1 MDDTVNSYH
10 TRPGGAS
17 RGDILTEAWIM
28 KSLRYLPVAFA
39 LFGLVLLGACSGGKQ
54 VSRIDTDTTVDL
66 SGKWND
72 ADSRMVSEEVIDD
85 MLGSPWLARYD
96 ARYDERPT
104 VIVGLVRNRSDE
116 HIVTE
121 TFTKD
126 IERAC
131 VNSGDVRIVAT
142 SEERED
148 LRDERD
154 DQADFSRPD
163 TVKRFGLEYGADY
176 MLMGTIN
183 KINDREGDEEI
194 VFYQIDLE
202 LTDIETNE
210 KVWIGGKKHKK
221 YIGRSNFKG

>member
-1 MDDTVNSYH
+1 V
-10 TRPGGAS
+10 
-17 RGDILTEAWIM
+17 LTI
-28 KSLRYLPVAFA
+28 
-39 LFGLVLLGACSGGKQ
+39 LVLAAGLLVLGGCGGKQ
-54 VSRIDTDTTVDL
+54 VTRIDTDTTVDL

-85 MLGSPWLARYD
+85 MLSAAWLVRFQAVND
-96 ARYDERPT
+96 GERPT

-131 VNSGDVRIVAT
+131 INSGQVRIVAS
-142 SEERED
+142 SEERQD

-163 TVKRFGLEYGADY
+163 TVKKFGMEYGADY

-183 KINDREGDEEI
+183 KISDREGNEEI
-194 VFYQIDLE
+194 VFYQVDLE

>member
-1 MDDTVNSYH
+1 MQTL
-10 TRPGGAS
+10 RA
-17 RGDILTEAWIM
+17 LT
-28 KSLRYLPVAFA
+28 AFA
-39 LFGLVLLGACSGGKQ
+39 LVIGLVALTGCGGKE
-54 VSRIDTDTTVDL
+54 VTRIDTDTTVDL

-85 MLGSPWLARYD
+85 MLDSPWLARFE
-96 ARYDERPT
+96 ARNDGERPT

-142 SEERED
+142 SEERLD

-163 TVKRFGLEYGADY
+163 TVKRFGMEYGADY

-183 KINDREGDEEI
+183 KISDREGDEEI

>member
-1 MDDTVNSYH
+1 
-10 TRPGGAS
+10 
-17 RGDILTEAWIM
+17 M
-28 KSLRYLPVAFA
+28 KTLRVAFA
-39 LFGLVLLGACSGGKQ
+39 LVLVLGLVALAGCGGKQ
-54 VSRIDTDTTVDL
+54 VTRIDTDTTVDL

-72 ADSRMVSEEVIDD
+72 ADSRMVSEEVVED
-85 MLGSPWLARYD
+85 MLGAAWLARFE
-96 ARYDERPT
+96 ARNEGQRPT

-131 VNSGDVRIVAT
+131 VNSGRARIVAS

-163 TVKRFGLEYGADY
+163 TVKRFGMEYGADY

-183 KINDREGDEEI
+183 KISDREGKEEI
-194 VFYQIDLE
+194 VFYQVDLE

>member
-1 MDDTVNSYH
+1 MQT
-10 TRPGGAS
+10 
-17 RGDILTEAWIM
+17 
-28 KSLRYLPVAFA
+28 LRVLSA
-39 LFGLVLLGACSGGKQ
+39 LVLVVGLVALAGCGGKE
-54 VSRIDTDTTVDL
+54 VTRIDTDTTVDL

-85 MLGSPWLARYD
+85 MLDSPWLVRFETRND
-96 ARYDERPT
+96 GNRPT

-142 SEERED
+142 SEERLD

-163 TVKRFGLEYGADY
+163 TVKKFGMEYGADY

-183 KINDREGDEEI
+183 KISDREGDEEI

>member
-1 MDDTVNSYH
+1 
-10 TRPGGAS
+10 
-17 RGDILTEAWIM
+17 M
-28 KSLRYLPVAFA
+28 KILRYLPIYLA
-39 LFGLVLLGACSGGKQ
+39 LFGVVAIAGCSGGKK

-72 ADSRMVSEEVIDD
+72 ADSRMVSEEVVED
-85 MLGSPWLARYD
+85 MLSAAWLARFE
-96 ARYDERPT
+96 ARNNERPT

-131 VNSGDVRIVAT
+131 INSGDVRIVAS

-154 DQADFSRPD
+154 DQQDFSSPD
-163 TVKRFGLEYGADY
+163 TVKRFGLENGADY

-183 KINDREGDEEI
+183 KISDREGDEEI
-194 VFYQIDLE
+194 VFYQVDLE

-210 KVWIGGKKHKK
+210 KVFIGGKKHKK
-221 YIGRSNFKG
+221 YIGRSNYKG

>member
-1 MDDTVNSYH
+1 MKMLRIVLVS
-10 TRPGGAS
+10 AM
-17 RGDILTEAWIM
+17 ILGLA
-28 KSLRYLPVAFA
+28 A
-39 LFGLVLLGACSGGKQ
+39 LAGCSGGKK
-54 VSRIDTDTTVDL
+54 VTRIDTDTTVDL

-72 ADSRMVSEEVIDD
+72 ADSRMVSEQVVGD
-85 MLGSPWLARYD
+85 MLGSPWMVRFA
-96 ARYDERPT
+96 AANGSERPT

-131 VNSGDVRIVAT
+131 VNGGSVRIVAS
-142 SEERED
+142 SEERVD
-148 LRDERD
+148 LRDERS

-163 TVKRFGLEYGADY
+163 TVKKFGLEYGADY

-183 KINDREGDEEI
+183 KIADREGKEEI
-194 VFYQIDLE
+194 VYYQVDLE

-210 KVWIGGKKHKK
+210 KVWIGGAKHKK
-221 YIGRSNFKG
+221 YIGRDNFKG

>member
-1 MDDTVNSYH
+1 MQT
-10 TRPGGAS
+10 
-17 RGDILTEAWIM
+17 
-28 KSLRYLPVAFA
+28 LRVLSA
-39 LFGLVLLGACSGGKQ
+39 LVLVVGLVVLAGCGGKE
-54 VSRIDTDTTVDL
+54 VTRIDTDTTVDL

-72 ADSRMVSEEVIDD
+72 ADSRMVSEEVIED
-85 MLGSPWLARYD
+85 MLDSPWLPRFEARND
-96 ARYDERPT
+96 GERPT

-126 IERAC
+126 IERSC

-142 SEERED
+142 SEERLD

-163 TVKRFGLEYGADY
+163 TVKRFGMEYGADY

-183 KINDREGDEEI
+183 TISDREGDEEI

-221 YIGRSNFKG
+221 YIARGKYKG

>member
-1 MDDTVNSYH
+1 
-10 TRPGGAS
+10 
-17 RGDILTEAWIM
+17 L
-28 KSLRYLPVAFA
+28 
-39 LFGLVLLGACSGGKQ
+39 
-54 VSRIDTDTTVDL
+54 DTDTTIDL

-85 MLGSPWLARYD
+85 MLSAPWLVRFA
-96 ARYDERPT
+96 AANGNERPT

-116 HIVTE
+116 HIATE

-131 VNSGDVRIVAT
+131 VNKGTVRIVAS
-142 SEERED
+142 SEERGD
-148 LRDERD
+148 LRDEKA

-163 TVKRFGLEYGADY
+163 TVKKFGLEYGADY

-183 KINDREGDEEI
+183 KISDREDDEEI
-194 VFYQIDLE
+194 VFYQVDLE

-221 YIGRSNFKG
+221 YIGRSNYKG

>member
-1 MDDTVNSYH
+1 MK
-10 TRPGGAS
+10 
-17 RGDILTEAWIM
+17 ILR
-28 KSLRYLPVAFA
+28 LLPVLAVV
-39 LFGLVLLGACSGGKQ
+39 LGLTITAGCSNPRT
-54 VSRIDTDTTVDL
+54 VTRIDTESTIDL

-72 ADSRMVSEEVIDD
+72 ADSRMVSEQVVGD
-85 MLGSPWLARYD
+85 MLGAPWITRFASRNG
-96 ARYDERPT
+96 DERPT

-131 VNSGDVRIVAT
+131 VNAGTVRIVAS
-142 SEERED
+142 SEERTD

-154 DQADFSRPD
+154 DQTDFSRPD
-163 TVKRFGLEYGADY
+163 TVKRFGMENGADY

-183 KINDREGDEEI
+183 KISDREEGEEV

-210 KVWIGGKKHKK
+210 KVWIGGAKHKK
-221 YIGRSNFKG
+221 YIGRAKLKG